1 VQRTPQRGLERA
13 ARRTEAEA
21 FHPGLAGYPR
31 IMASEMASE
40 AIASGLSKA
49 RLCCLEVF

>member
-1 VQRTPQRGLERA
+1 VQRAPQRGLERA

-21 FHPGLAGYPR
+21 FHPGLADYPR
-31 IMASEMASE
+31 FMAGE

-49 RLCCLEVF
+49 QLYSLEVF

>member
-31 IMASEMASE
+31 IMASE